1 MTTTHQLRNIE
12 SQKVE
17 EISFEDE
24 TPSIPGGFK
33 NNFDWLVTG
42 MLENGINLQ
51 NGRLNGQ
58 VVEYEAQFKIEPKK
72 NQIYGAKHMKVFN
85 LANAGADPSD
95 EYNDG
100 DVHKGI
106 VTGKSHQFTL
116 YLAISTL
123 K

>member
-17 EISFEDE
+17 EINFEDE
-24 TPSIPGGFK
+24 TPSIAGGFK
-33 NNFDWLVTG
+33 NNFVWSVTG
-42 MLENGINLQ
+42 MLEDGINLQ
-51 NGRLNGQ
+51 NGRPNGQ
-58 VVEYEAQFKIEPKK
+58 FVEYRAQFKIDPKENK
-72 NQIYGAKHMKVFN
+72 VYGAKNMKVFN

-100 DVHKGI
+100 DLHKGT

-116 YLAISTL
+116 YDI
-123 K
+123 KF